1 MCIRDRCGC
10 GPQTGFALADELCF
24 QFSVEK
30 PKAWIGVR
38 APGADVEV
46 IDTKPRAPPP
56 DPRPHLSVGLSRNF
70 DLGNDAINRLAF
82 VAERS
87 KYRLGVECSSDLY
100 GDEAGLMLAG
110 LPAKDRR
117 FVISSKTVVAA
128 PAPAPAPAAVA
139 EGPPVDLMHK
149 ARWTKADYALMTLE
163 NDSVTYDLSRPSQ
176 VSRPSFD
183 HSTGS

>member
-1 MCIRDRCGC
+1 M
-10 GPQTGFALADELCF
+10 
-24 QFSVEK
+24 
-30 PKAWIGVR
+30 
-38 APGADVEV
+38 
-46 IDTKPRAPPP
+46 
-56 DPRPHLSVGLSRNF
+56 GLSRNF
-70 DLGNDAINRLAF
+70 DLGNDAINRLAY

-117 FVISSKTVVAA
+117 FVMSSKTVVAVPA
-128 PAPAPAPAAVA
+128 PAPAPAPP

-183 HSTGS
+183 HSTV